1 MTIFKTLL
9 GGLLL
14 GSLASAA
21 PEWEDEQITQINE
34 EPARVFSMPFASRQE
49 AIGKDW
55 RDSSRVLSLNGRWA
69 FHFAKKPE
77 DRAIG
82 FENPDFDVSRWGEID
97 VPGNWQT
104 QGHGIPIYTNQTY
117 PFARDEPRVTSE
129 PPKDWT
135 AYENRNEVGSYRR
148 SFNLPEDWDG
158 REVFIHFGG
167 VESAF
172 YLWVNGRKV
181 GYSEDSYL
189 PADFR
194 LTPYLQAGENTIAVE
209 VYRWSDGSYL
219 EDQDFWRLSGIFRD
233 VMLYSTSRTWLRDY
247 AFKYQ
252 LSDDFSSASI
262 QVELEY
268 ATPGGG
274 DPLEIM
280 AGVQLLD
287 PTGKVVWS
295 AEAEG
300 SGAVEGT
307 LENPLLW
314 TGETPHLYTLVI
326 ITSRGH
332 EEVLEAQRHQVGF
345 HRIGFSKE
353 GEFLVNGQ
361 PVIFKGVNRHEH
373 NPDTGR
379 YVTDDQMEAEVKLMK
394 QLNIN
399 SVRTA
404 HYPNHPRF
412 LELCSRYGLY
422 LIAEA
427 NIESHGYYYGEQS
440 LSHPPRWK
448 KAHVERVVNM
458 YQRDKNHAA
467 IAVWSLGNEAGP
479 GANFEAASAALR
491 ALDRTRPIQYERYPD
506 PSPHDDMDSHMY
518 PSVDWLHSIGAQ
530 SSPRPIFICEYA
542 HSMGN
547 ATGNLDEYVEAFET
561 HKRLIGGCIWDWCD
575 QGLRKKAPAGKL
587 SPDGRDWFFAYGGD
601 FGDKPTD
608 GNFCCNGV
616 VNADHTPNAKSWQVK
631 SSYQPAEFT
640 LEDGK
645 ILFRNELFHTLPG
658 DIHELVMKL
667 DANGRTIA
675 TEKVPLPEIA
685 PWQSQSIPIPASLKP
700 GTKAATRYVLTVSLV
715 LKQDMPWAARGH
727 EVASRQFVLHT
738 ESPDSAVLPEGT
750 MDLLESPDRITVRGN
765 GFLAAFD
772 SASGRMV
779 SLKYAGR
786 EMLALEQG
794 PQVNLFRAPGDN
806 DGYAAG
812 AWRAAGLDSL
822 KHEAIAIH
830 AEKSSGMVR
839 VTTHNRA
846 TGKGG
851 FFCESSITYSFL
863 ADGTLLLD
871 AVILPSN
878 PSLILPRCGLRLAL
892 DPALSRVEWFG
903 RGPWENYPDRKT
915 GSPIGR
921 YQLAVKDFFEPY
933 IRPQFMANREDVS
946 WLSIGDDKGGLLVWN
961 PTGSEFS
968 FSALRMT
975 DEDLTA
981 AKHPTELVERDA
993 TFLTLDAAVT
1003 GIGGASC
1010 GPATLEQYRVDGRPR
1025 RMTLAFRPAPVGGHD
1040 GMLPE
1045 SFRFGTP
1052 AIPVRDAAGN
1062 LTISASPASIHI
1074 DDRPATL
1081 PLKLEQG
1088 TVLAVA
1094 EYAEGGIPATP
1105 VRRSFLFQLD
1115 RSAWQA
1121 TASSDEPGEGPAA
1134 KAIDNNPATYW
1145 HTRWQGQAPAP
1156 PHEFILDLGS
1166 TMELR
1171 GLSCLPRQDNING
1184 RIQAYR
1190 IDLSPDG
1197 MKWESAAK
1205 GEWPDSADLHE
1216 ALFDAPQKARWIR
1229 LTALTTRH
1237 GPWASAAEIAP
1248 IPALSPSKDR

>member
-1 MTIFKTLL
+1 
-9 GGLLL
+9 
-14 GSLASAA
+14 
-21 PEWEDEQITQINE
+21 
-34 EPARVFSMPFASRQE
+34 
-49 AIGKDW
+49 
-55 RDSSRVLSLNGRWA
+55 
-69 FHFAKKPE
+69 
-77 DRAIG
+77 
-82 FENPDFDVSRWGEID
+82 
-97 VPGNWQT
+97 
-104 QGHGIPIYTNQTY
+104 
-117 PFARDEPRVTSE
+117 
-129 PPKDWT
+129 
-135 AYENRNEVGSYRR
+135 
-148 SFNLPEDWDG
+148 
-158 REVFIHFGG
+158 
-167 VESAF
+167 
-172 YLWVNGRKV
+172 
-181 GYSEDSYL
+181 
-189 PADFR
+189 
-194 LTPYLQAGENTIAVE
+194 
-209 VYRWSDGSYL
+209 
-219 EDQDFWRLSGIFRD
+219 
-233 VMLYSTSRTWLRDY
+233 
-247 AFKYQ
+247 
-252 LSDDFSSASI
+252 
-262 QVELEY
+262 
-268 ATPGGG
+268 
-274 DPLEIM
+274 
-280 AGVQLLD
+280 
-287 PTGKVVWS
+287 
-295 AEAEG
+295 
-300 SGAVEGT
+300 
-307 LENPLLW
+307 
-314 TGETPHLYTLVI
+314 
-326 ITSRGH
+326 
-332 EEVLEAQRHQVGF
+332 
-345 HRIGFSKE
+345 
-353 GEFLVNGQ
+353 
-361 PVIFKGVNRHEH
+361 
-373 NPDTGR
+373 
-379 YVTDDQMEAEVKLMK
+379 
-394 QLNIN
+394 
-399 SVRTA
+399 
-404 HYPNHPRF
+404 
-412 LELCSRYGLY
+412 
-422 LIAEA
+422 
-427 NIESHGYYYGEQS
+427 
-440 LSHPPRWK
+440 
-448 KAHVERVVNM
+448 
-458 YQRDKNHAA
+458 
-467 IAVWSLGNEAGP
+467 
-479 GANFEAASAALR
+479 
-491 ALDRTRPIQYERYPD
+491 
-506 PSPHDDMDSHMY
+506 
-518 PSVDWLHSIGAQ
+518 
-530 SSPRPIFICEYA
+530 
-542 HSMGN
+542 
-547 ATGNLDEYVEAFET
+547 
-561 HKRLIGGCIWDWCD
+561 
-575 QGLRKKAPAGKL
+575 
-587 SPDGRDWFFAYGGD
+587 
-601 FGDKPTD
+601 
-608 GNFCCNGV
+608 
-616 VNADHTPNAKSWQVK
+616 
-631 SSYQPAEFT
+631 
-640 LEDGK
+640 
-645 ILFRNELFHTLPG
+645 
-658 DIHELVMKL
+658 
-667 DANGRTIA
+667 
-675 TEKVPLPEIA
+675 
-685 PWQSQSIPIPASLKP
+685 
-700 GTKAATRYVLTVSLV
+700 
-715 LKQDMPWAARGH
+715 
-727 EVASRQFVLHT
+727 
-738 ESPDSAVLPEGT
+738 

-892 DPALSRVEWFG
+892 DPALSLVEWLG

-933 IRPQFMANREDVS
+933 VRPQFMANREDVS
-946 WLSIGDDKGGLLVWN
+946 WLSIGDDKGCLLVWN

-975 DEDLTA
+975 DEDLAA

-1010 GPATLEQYRVDGRPR
+1010 GPATLEKYRVDGRPR
-1025 RMTLAFRPAPVGGHD
+1025 RMTLAFRTAPAGGHD
-1040 GMLPE
+1040 GMLPD

-1156 PHEFILDLGS
+1156 PHDFILDLGS

-1197 MKWESAAK
+1197 MKWETAAK

-1229 LTALTTRH
+1229 LTAITTRH

-1248 IPALSPSKDR
+1248 IPAQSPSKDR